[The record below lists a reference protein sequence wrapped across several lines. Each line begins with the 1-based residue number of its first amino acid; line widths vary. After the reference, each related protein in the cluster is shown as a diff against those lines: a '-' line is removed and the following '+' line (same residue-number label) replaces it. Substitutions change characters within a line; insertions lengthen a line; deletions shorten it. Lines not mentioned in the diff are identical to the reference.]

1 MAKFND
7 AQLKRM
13 QLLAGATPEF
23 MNFSHYVLESC
34 LVRALLPFPVSAAT
48 QLTCLPPPL
57 PPHPLP
63 IAVSDMH

>member
-1 MAKFND
+1 
-7 AQLKRM
+7 M

-34 LVRALLPFPVSAAT
+34 LVRALLPFPVPAAT
-48 QLTCLPPPL
+48 QLICLPPP
-57 PPHPLP
+57 PLP